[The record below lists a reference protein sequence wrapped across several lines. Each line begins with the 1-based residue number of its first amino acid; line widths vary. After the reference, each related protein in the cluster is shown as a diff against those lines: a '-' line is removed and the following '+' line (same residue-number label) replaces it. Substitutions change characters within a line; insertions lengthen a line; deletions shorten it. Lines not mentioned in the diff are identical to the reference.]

1 MTERRS
7 PTIVELAGM
16 GLTAGACVAIGVG
29 GGYWIGE
36 ASGAATAATLA
47 GLGMG
52 VLAAVVA
59 TFFNIK
65 RNL

>member
-1 MTERRS
+1 LDERRS

-36 ASGAATAATLA
+36 ASGSGIAATLA
-47 GLGMG
+47 GLGVG
-52 VLAAVVA
+52 VLAAVAA
-59 TFFNIK
+59 TYFNIK
-65 RNL
+65 RSL